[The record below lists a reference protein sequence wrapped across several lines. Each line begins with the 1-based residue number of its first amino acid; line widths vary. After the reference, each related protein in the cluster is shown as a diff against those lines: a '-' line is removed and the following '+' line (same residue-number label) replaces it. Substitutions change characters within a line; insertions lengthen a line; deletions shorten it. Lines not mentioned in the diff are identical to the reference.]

1 MSLPKRI
8 EITEVGPRDGWQN
21 HKAMIIPT
29 EIKAK
34 YVKKMIDAGADK
46 IEVTSFVNPKAVPQ
60 MANAKDLVAL
70 VQPYA
75 KEKGCQTIGLALNKR
90 GVDDAVAAGVDYVG
104 FGISVSEEHNKRNS
118 NRTVEASL
126 EDFKN
131 LRQQTEQVPMFLA
144 LMCVFGSPF
153 GDEISLER
161 VVKICEEAKK
171 LGVHD
176 FGLADTPGLSNPEHT
191 RKVLRY
197 LKNYLDFDHVSI
209 HLHDTRGMGLANAYV
224 AMEEGIYKLDGA
236 LGAMGGC
243 PFVPGAKGNI
253 ATEDLIY
260 MANDM
265 GIETRYNLDAAV
277 KTAIE
282 MGEEIHADITSS
294 MANLCQKKN

>member
-29 EIKAK
+29 EVKAK

-118 NRTVEASL
+118 NR
-126 EDFKN
+126 N
-131 LRQQTEQVPMFLA
+131 
-144 LMCVFGSPF
+144 
-153 GDEISLER
+153 
-161 VVKICEEAKK
+161 KINFDVC
-171 LGVHD
+171 
-176 FGLADTPGLSNPEHT
+176 GLSF
-191 RKVLRY
+191 K
-197 LKNYLDFDHVSI
+197 
-209 HLHDTRGMGLANAYV
+209 HLYCFSPLF
-224 AMEEGIYKLDGA
+224 L
-236 LGAMGGC
+236 
-243 PFVPGAKGNI
+243 PVPI
-253 ATEDLIY
+253 WDLC
-260 MANDM
+260 
-265 GIETRYNLDAAV
+265 L
-277 KTAIE
+277 
-282 MGEEIHADITSS
+282 
-294 MANLCQKKN
+294 L

>member
-1 MSLPKRI
+1 MSLPKKI

-29 EIKAK
+29 EVKAK

-131 LRQQTEQVPMFLA
+131 RQQTEQAPMFLA

-153 GDEISLER
+153 GDEISLDR
-161 VVKICEEAKK
+161 VVKICEEAQK

-176 FGLADTPGLSNPEHT
+176 FGLADTPGVSNPEHT
-191 RKVLRY
+191 RRVLRY

-224 AMEEGIYKLDGA
+224 AMEEGIYKLDA
-236 LGAMGGC
+236 SLGAMGGC

-265 GIETRYNLDAAV
+265 GIETKYNLDAAV
-277 KTAIE
+277 KAAIE
-282 MGEEIHADITSS
+282 MGEEIHADIVSS